1 MAGTTMPKPYLP
13 RETLDHII
21 DLLRDERETLKRCCL
36 VSKPWVPRTRKHLFA
51 YIHFRSASNLESWK
65 ETFPDVANTPACH
78 TRRLLVGCPWL
89 VVAADAEEGGWIRAF
104 SGVASLEITVASHDL
119 HFTAAKVSLAPFH
132 NFSPTLKSLR
142 VDPTAFQYPQ
152 LFDLVLSFPL
162 LENLSLACY
171 YGIWFGDHD
180 SDGPQSVVP
189 STSPV
194 LSGNLNF
201 HVTGGGGKAAR
212 RLLDLPNGLHFRRI
226 ALSWD
231 LAGDVKWITELVALC
246 SHSLEYLD
254 ITRTPRSTS
263 IRILLTPIT

>member
-1 MAGTTMPKPYLP
+1 MSKPHLP
-13 RETLDHII
+13 RETLDHIT
-21 DLLRDERETLKRCCL
+21 DLLRNERETLKQCCL
-36 VSKPWVPRTRKHLFA
+36 VSKPWVPRTQKYLFA
-51 YIHFRSASNLESWK
+51 YVRFRSASNLESWK

-104 SGVASLEITVASHDL
+104 SAVASLEITVASHDL
-119 HFTAAKVSLAPFH
+119 HFTASKVSLAPFH

-142 VDPTAFQYPQ
+142 VDPTIFQYPR

-162 LENLSLACY
+162 LVNLSLVCY
-171 YGIWFGDHD
+171 YGILFGYRG

-189 STSPV
+189 STSPA

-201 HVTGGGGKAAR
+201 CVTGGAGKAAR

-231 LAGDVKWITELVALC
+231 LTEDVEWVTELVALC
-246 SHSLEYLD
+246 SHSLEYLN
-254 ITRTPRSTS
+254 IIRTPHSTS
-263 IRILLTPIT
+263 ICILPMPIT